1 MRRND
6 LKYHQGL
13 KIVNEDEE
21 NIDRSFVLDLL
32 LVITAIVAVVFL
44 VVIFEPEI
52 RGIFRMN

>member
-13 KIVNEDEE
+13 KIVNGDEE

>member
-13 KIVNEDEE
+13 KKQDEDYGK
-21 NIDRSFVLDLL
+21 SFMLDLT